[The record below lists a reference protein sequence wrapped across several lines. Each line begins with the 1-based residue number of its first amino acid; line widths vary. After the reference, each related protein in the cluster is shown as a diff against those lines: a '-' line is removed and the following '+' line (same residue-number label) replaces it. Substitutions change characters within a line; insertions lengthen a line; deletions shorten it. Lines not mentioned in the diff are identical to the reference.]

1 MAKITL
7 NYNEI
12 QGRVVD
18 ILHKNGLTKY
28 KLAQQIGVDKSSITR
43 IFNGERGWGLD
54 MLASIAVNFDVSL
67 DYIVFGVETDNKK
80 VSQLERELEL
90 ARAYLTSL
98 LTEKQNDKNRTTA
111 TVPNG
116 ATGD

>member
-67 DYIVFGVETDNKK
+67 EYLVFGVETDNKRIK
-80 VSQLERELEL
+80 ELEQELNL
-90 ARAYLTSL
+90 ARNYLTTL
-98 LTEKQNDKNRTTA
+98 LNDKNRTTA